1 LQDVPEA
8 MLEQMMNAT
17 PAEKR
22 LGTPADVAAVA
33 AFLAEEGS
41 KWVNGTT
48 ISVSGGMDMI

>member
-1 LQDVPEA
+1 

-22 LGTPADVAAVA
+22 LGRPDDVAGVV

-41 KWVNGTT
+41 KWVNGAT
-48 ISVSGGMDMI
+48 INVSGGMDMI